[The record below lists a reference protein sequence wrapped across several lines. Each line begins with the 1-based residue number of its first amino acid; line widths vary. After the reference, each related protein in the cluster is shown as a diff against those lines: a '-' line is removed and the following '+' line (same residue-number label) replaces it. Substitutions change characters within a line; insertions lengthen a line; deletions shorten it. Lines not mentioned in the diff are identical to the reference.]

1 VSGGFVSPGATFE
14 TAVDN
19 TLAKEV
25 IALELPTLA

>member
-1 VSGGFVSPGATFE
+1 LCDGLARSRRDLE

-19 TLAKEV
+19 TLAQEV